1 MMWDML
7 SFVLSWIP
15 LLLLLQQLLYLHFAL
30 GWLGESDL
38 EMVVEEL
45 RGVEEKWRLIGRE
58 LIGRV
63 DVITY
68 PNSTD
73 CLREV
78 VRSWLQ
84 GYYTWVNI
92 IVALRKVGEAQL
104 ADNLKAKYIPGELT
118 TTTSSQYSL
127 ESQHEECILLYCD

>member
-1 MMWDML
+1 M
-7 SFVLSWIP
+7 
-15 LLLLLQQLLYLHFAL
+15 
-30 GWLGESDL
+30 
-38 EMVVEEL
+38 EEL

-58 LIGRV
+58 LPGVRV
-63 DVITY
+63 YDIRY
-68 PNSTD
+68 PDPTD

-78 VRSWLQ
+78 LLRRLQ
-84 GYYTWVNI
+84 QYLTTIWGDI
-92 IVALRKVGEAQL
+92 IVALRSAGEPQV